1 MTSDHLYHLVQSFQG
16 IDMDLVTQNLIAAF
30 KAEESL
36 SEKIDD
42 PTVLEHFVNY
52 CAISNEY
59 GEEFDVEEL
68 HTGGPDDLG
77 IDGIAVIVNGTL
89 VLDEQEVRDLV
100 SANKYIEANLIFCQ
114 SKSGG
119 FSGDEIS
126 NTFFGLK
133 DLLASKTSMPR
144 NAKIAEKERLIKF
157 IYGQSALFKRGNP
170 SVKIYYAT
178 TGKWQG
184 DPKLIK
190 RVDFERDGLMDLDI
204 FESVV
209 FVPVDAKALQR
220 LYSNAKNRFSKSI
233 EFASKITLPELPGVQ
248 ESYLGYLPS
257 DEFMK
262 LISDDSGNMLKGL
275 FYDNV
280 RDFQGDNDVNMEIQK
295 TLEDDSRR
303 LFVLMN
309 NGVTVVADSIQK
321 TGNRFTLEGYQV
333 VNGCQTSN
341 VLFLN
346 HDKLEKVQIPFKLIV
361 SQDGAVKNKIIK
373 ATNRQ
378 TTVKTE
384 ELTSLTDFQKSL
396 EDYYEAVAGDSQ
408 LYYERRSQQFRTN
421 NIEKIRIVTIP
432 NQIRAFAS
440 MFLGLPHQASRYYGA
455 LLNSIESKIF
465 VADHPPVAY
474 YASALA
480 LYRLESLFRRK
491 VLDTKYRPFKYHLL
505 PIARIIVAGDTTERM
520 NSNKFEKYC
529 EKVIASFT
537 NDKDATKVYAKAV
550 GAIDSVLA
558 GNYGRDKAKD
568 ATLFSTATAR
578 LIKTSNTVP

>member
-1 MTSDHLYHLVQSFQG
+1 
-16 IDMDLVTQNLIAAF
+16 MDLVTQNLVVAF

-36 SEKIDD
+36 PKKTDD
-42 PTVLEHFVNY
+42 ATVLEHFVNY
-52 CAISNEY
+52 CAVSNEY
-59 GEEFDVEEL
+59 GEEFDVGDL
-68 HTGGPDDLG
+68 HTGGGDDLG
-77 IDGIAVIVNGTL
+77 IDGVAVIVNGTL
-89 VLDEQEVRDLV
+89 VLDEEEIQDLV
-100 SANKYIEANLIFCQ
+100 STNKYLEVNLVFCQ

-133 DLLASKTSMPR
+133 DLLSVKPSMTR
-144 NAKIAEKERLIKF
+144 NSRIAEKEHLIKF
-157 IYGQSALFKRGNP
+157 LYGQSALFKRGNP
-170 SVKIYYAT
+170 SVKIYFAT
-178 TGKWQG
+178 TGKWQN
-184 DPKLIK
+184 DPKLVK
-190 RVDFERDGLMDLDI
+190 RIDVERDGLMDLDI
-204 FESVV
+204 FESVE
-209 FVPVDAKALQR
+209 FIPIDAKALQR

-233 EFASKITLPELPGVQ
+233 QFASKITLPALPGIQ

-257 DEFMK
+257 EEFMK

-280 RDFQGDNDVNMEIQK
+280 RDFQGDNDVNLEIEK
-295 TLEDDSRR
+295 TLENEARS

-321 TGNRFTLEGYQV
+321 TGDNFTLEGYQV

-341 VLFLN
+341 VLFRN
-346 HDKLEKVQIPFKLIV
+346 KNKLEKVQIPFKLIV

-378 TTVKTE
+378 TMVKPE

-396 EDYYEAVAGDSQ
+396 EDYYEAGDGDSR
-408 LYYERRSQQFRTN
+408 LYYERRSQQFRATTG
-421 NIEKIRIVTIP
+421 IEKIRIVTIA

-440 MFLGLPHQASRYYGA
+440 MFLAVPHQASRYYGS

-491 VLDTKYRPFKYHLL
+491 GLDTKYRPFKYHLL
-505 PIARIIVAGDTTERM
+505 PVARFIVAGETAERM

-529 EKVIASFT
+529 EKVATAFKD
-537 NDKDATKVYAKAV
+537 DKSATAVFSKA
-550 GAIDSVLA
+550 ARALDSVLC
-558 GNYGRDKAKD
+558 GNYERDKAKD
-568 ATLFSTATAR
+568 TTLFSATIAS
-578 LIKTSNTVP
+578 LTKV

>member
-1 MTSDHLYHLVQSFQG
+1 
-16 IDMDLVTQNLIAAF
+16 MDLVTQNLIAAF

-36 SEKIDD
+36 PAKTDAA
-42 PTVLEHFVNY
+42 TVLEHFVNY
-52 CAISNEY
+52 CAVSNEY
-59 GEEFDVEEL
+59 GEEFDVEDL
-68 HTGGPDDLG
+68 HTGGADDLA
-77 IDGIAVIVNGTL
+77 IDGVAVIVNGTL
-89 VLDEQEVRDLV
+89 VLDSQEVMDLV
-100 SANKYIEANLIFCQ
+100 WTNKYLEVDLIFCQ

-133 DLLASKTSMPR
+133 ELLSATPTIPR
-144 NAKIAEKERLIKF
+144 NDRIAEKERLIKF
-157 IYGQSALFKRGNP
+157 IYGQSNLFKRGNP
-170 SVKIYYAT
+170 AVKIYYAT
-178 TGKWQG
+178 TGKWQE
-184 DPKLIK
+184 DPNLVK
-190 RVDFERDGLMDLDI
+190 RVEVERDGIMDLDI
-204 FESVV
+204 FKSVE
-209 FVPVDAKALQR
+209 FVPVDAKTLQR

-233 EFASKITLPELPGVQ
+233 EFASKITLPALPGVQ
-248 ESYLGYLPS
+248 ESYLGYLHS
-257 DEFMK
+257 EEFMK

-295 TLEDDSRR
+295 TLEDESRR

-321 TGNRFTLEGYQV
+321 TGDTFTLEGYQV

-341 VLFLN
+341 VLFRN
-346 HDKLEKVQIPFKLIV
+346 RNKLEKVQIPFKLIV

-378 TTVKTE
+378 TMVKPE

-396 EDYYEAVAGDSQ
+396 EDYYEAGEGDSR
-408 LYYERRSQQFRTN
+408 LYYERRSQQFRAVTG
-421 NIEKIRIVTIP
+421 IEKIRIVTIP

-440 MFLGLPHQASRYYGA
+440 MFIALPHQASRYYGA

-491 VLDTKYRPFKYHLL
+491 VLDSKYRPFKYHLL
-505 PIARIIVAGDTTERM
+505 PLARVIVAGDTAERM
-520 NSNKFEKYC
+520 NSNKFEKHC
-529 EKVIASFT
+529 EKVVAAFKE
-537 NDKDATKVYAKAV
+537 DKNAAIVFAKA
-550 GAIDSVLA
+550 AKALDSVLGA
-558 GNYGRDKAKD
+558 NYGRDKAKE
-568 ATLFSTATAR
+568 ATLFSSAAATLA
-578 LIKTSNTVP
+578 KA

>member
-1 MTSDHLYHLVQSFQG
+1 
-16 IDMDLVTQNLIAAF
+16 MDLVTQNLVNSF
-30 KAEESL
+30 KTEESL
-36 SEKIDD
+36 PKKMDD

-52 CAISNEY
+52 CAISTEY
-59 GEEFDVEEL
+59 GEEFDVEDL
-68 HTGGPDDLG
+68 HTGGADDLG
-77 IDGIAVIVNGTL
+77 VDGVAAIVNGSL
-89 VLDEQEVRDLV
+89 VFDELEVQDLA
-100 SANKYIEANLIFCQ
+100 STNKYLDVSLIFCQ

-126 NTFFGLK
+126 NTFFGIK
-133 DLLASKTSMPR
+133 DLLSPTPSMPR
-144 NAKIAEKERLIKF
+144 NERIAAKEKLIRF
-157 IYGQSALFKRGNP
+157 IYSQSSLFKRGNP

-178 TGKWQG
+178 TGKWVDDQ
-184 DPKLIK
+184 KLTRRIE
-190 RVDFERDGLMDLDI
+190 VERDALIDLDI
-204 FESVV
+204 FASVE
-209 FVPVDAKALQR
+209 FIPVDAKTLQR

-233 EFASKITLPELPGVQ
+233 EFTSKITLPALPGVK

-257 DEFMK
+257 DEFLK

-280 RDFQGDNDVNMEIQK
+280 RDFQGDNDVNKEIQK
-295 TLEDDSRR
+295 TLEDDSRQ

-321 TGNRFTLEGYQV
+321 TGDTFTLEGYQV

-341 VLFLN
+341 VLFQN
-346 HDKLEKVQIPFKLIV
+346 KDHLEKVQIPFKLIV

-378 TTVKTE
+378 TTVKPE

-396 EDYYEAVAGDSQ
+396 EDYYEAHQGDSR
-408 LYYERRSQQFRTN
+408 LYYERRSQQFRSTN
-421 NIEKIRIVTIP
+421 GIEKIRIVTIP

-455 LLNSIESKIF
+455 LLTSIESKIF
-465 VADHPPVAY
+465 VSDHPPGAY

-491 VLDTKYRPFKYHLL
+491 LLDPKYKPFKYHLL
-505 PIARIIVAGDTTERM
+505 PIARHIAVGDTADRM

-529 EKVIASFT
+529 ENIIATF
-537 NDKDATKVYAKAV
+537 KDDGGSSAAFGKAATALD
-550 GAIDSVLA
+550 ITLA
-558 GNYGRDKAKD
+558 GNYARDKAKD
-568 ATLFSTATAR
+568 ASLLSSALAN
-578 LIKTSNTVP
+578 I

>member
-1 MTSDHLYHLVQSFQG
+1 
-16 IDMDLVTQNLIAAF
+16 MDLVTKNLVVAF

-36 SEKIDD
+36 PLNTDD
-42 PTVLEHFVNY
+42 ATVLEHFVNY
-52 CAISNEY
+52 CAVSNEY
-59 GEEFDVEEL
+59 GEEFDVEDL
-68 HTGGPDDLG
+68 HTGGADDLG
-77 IDGIAVIVNGTL
+77 IDGVAVIVNGTL
-89 VLDEQEVRDLV
+89 VLDVQEVMDLV
-100 SANKYIEANLIFCQ
+100 SANKYLEAVLVFCQ

-133 DLLASKTSMPR
+133 ELLSATPTMPR
-144 NAKIAEKERLIKF
+144 NDRIAEKERLIKF
-157 IYGQSALFKRGNP
+157 IYGQSPLFKRGNP

-178 TGKWQG
+178 TGKWQD
-184 DPKLIK
+184 DPKLVK
-190 RVDFERDGLMDLDI
+190 RVEVERDGLMDLDI
-204 FESVV
+204 FESVE
-209 FVPVDAKALQR
+209 FVPVDAKILQR

-233 EFASKITLPELPGVQ
+233 EFASKITLPTLPGVQ

-257 DEFMK
+257 EEFMK

-295 TLEDDSRR
+295 TLEDESRR

-309 NGVTVVADSIQK
+309 NGVTVVADSVQK
-321 TGNRFTLEGYQV
+321 TGDSFTLEGYQV

-341 VLFLN
+341 VLFRN
-346 HDKLEKVQIPFKLIV
+346 KDKLEKVQIPFKLIV

-378 TTVKTE
+378 TMVKPE

-396 EDYYEAVAGDSQ
+396 EDYYEVGEGDSR
-408 LYYERRSQQFRTN
+408 LYYERRSQQFRTATG
-421 NIEKIRIVTIP
+421 IEKIRIITIP

-440 MFLGLPHQASRYYGA
+440 MFLALPHQASRYYGA

-491 VLDTKYRPFKYHLL
+491 VLDSKYRPFKYHLL
-505 PIARIIVAGDTTERM
+505 PIVRIIVAGETAERM

-529 EKVIASFT
+529 EKVVAAFKD
-537 NDKDATKVYAKAV
+537 DKSAAIVFVEAVKAL
-550 GAIDSVLA
+550 DSVL
-558 GNYGRDKAKD
+558 GGDYGRDKAKEV
-568 ATLFSTATAR
+568 TLFSNAAAT
-578 LIKTSNTVP
+578 LKQT

>member
-1 MTSDHLYHLVQSFQG
+1 MTLAGTASPKPKTFFQVFH
-16 IDMDLVTQNLIAAF
+16 MDLVTQNLVSAF

-36 SEKIDD
+36 PEKMDD
-42 PTVLEHFVNY
+42 ATVLEHFVNY
-52 CAISNEY
+52 CVISNEY
-59 GEEFDVEEL
+59 GEEFDVEDL
-68 HTGGPDDLG
+68 HTGGANDLG
-77 IDGIAVIVNGTL
+77 IDGIAVIVNGSL
-89 VLDEQEVRDLV
+89 VLDDQEVLDLV
-100 SANKYIEANLIFCQ
+100 ATNKYLEATLVFCQ

-133 DLLASKTSMPR
+133 ELLSSKPSMPR
-144 NAKIAEKERLIKF
+144 NDRIAEKERLIKF
-157 IYGQSALFKRGNP
+157 IYGQSPLFKRGNP

-178 TGKWQG
+178 TGKWQD

-190 RVDFERDGLMDLDI
+190 RVEVERDGLMDLDI
-204 FESVV
+204 FESVE
-209 FVPVDAKALQR
+209 FTPVDAKTLQR
-220 LYSNAKNRFSKSI
+220 LHSNAKNRFSKSI
-233 EFASKITLPELPGVQ
+233 EFASKITLPALPGVQ

-280 RDFQGDNDVNMEIQK
+280 RDFQGDNDVNLEMQK
-295 TLEDDSRR
+295 TLENESRR

-321 TGNRFTLEGYQV
+321 TGDRFTLEGYQV

-341 VLFLN
+341 VLFRN
-346 HDKLEKVQIPFKLIV
+346 QDKLEKVQIPFKLIV

-378 TTVKTE
+378 TTVKPE

-396 EDYYEAVAGDSQ
+396 EDYYEASDGDSR
-408 LYYERRSQQFRTN
+408 LYYERRSQQFRATTG
-421 NIEKIRIVTIP
+421 IEKIRIVTIP

-440 MFLGLPHQASRYYGA
+440 MFLALPHQASRYYGA

-491 VLDTKYRPFKYHLL
+491 VLDSKYRPFKYHLL
-505 PIARIIVAGDTTERM
+505 PLSRIIAAGETAERM

-529 EKVIASFT
+529 EKVVAAFKD
-537 NDKDATKVYAKAV
+537 DKSAAIVFGKAV
-550 GAIDSVLA
+550 KSLSSVLG

-568 ATLFSTATAR
+568 AALFSTAAATLAH
-578 LIKTSNTVP
+578 P

>member
-1 MTSDHLYHLVQSFQG
+1 
-16 IDMDLVTQNLIAAF
+16 MDLVTQNLMAAF

-36 SEKIDD
+36 PEKMDD
-42 PTVLEHFVNY
+42 ATVLEHFVNF
-52 CAISNEY
+52 CAVSNEY
-59 GEEFDVEEL
+59 GEEFDVEDL
-68 HTGGPDDLG
+68 HTGGADDLG

-89 VLDEQEVRDLV
+89 VFDEQEVLDLV
-100 SANKYIEANLIFCQ
+100 STNKYLEADLVFCQ

-126 NTFFGLK
+126 NTYFGLK
-133 DLLASKTSMPR
+133 DLLSAKPTMPR
-144 NAKIAEKERLIKF
+144 NDRIAEKERLIKF
-157 IYGQSALFKRGNP
+157 IYGQSPFFKRGNP

-178 TGKWQG
+178 TGKWQ
-184 DPKLIK
+184 DDSKLVK
-190 RVDFERDGLMDLDI
+190 RVEVESDGLMDLDI
-204 FESVV
+204 FDSVE
-209 FVPVDAKALQR
+209 FVPVDAKTLQR
-220 LYSNAKNRFSKSI
+220 LYSKAKNRFSKSI
-233 EFASKITLPELPGVQ
+233 EFASKITLPALPGVQ

-257 DEFMK
+257 EEFMK

-295 TLEDDSRR
+295 TLEDESRR

-309 NGVTVVADSIQK
+309 NGVTVVADSVQK
-321 TGNRFTLEGYQV
+321 TGDSFTLEDYQV

-341 VLFLN
+341 VLFRN
-346 HDKLEKVQIPFKLIV
+346 RDKLEKVQIPFKLIV

-378 TTVKTE
+378 TTVKPE

-396 EDYYEAVAGDSQ
+396 EDYYEAGEGDSR
-408 LYYERRSQQFRTN
+408 LYYERRSQQFRAAAG
-421 NIEKIRIVTIP
+421 IEKIRIVTIP

-440 MFLGLPHQASRYYGA
+440 MFLTLPHQASRYYGA

-480 LYRLESLFRRK
+480 LYRLESFFRRK
-491 VLDTKYRPFKYHLL
+491 MLDPQYRPFKYHLL
-505 PIARIIVAGDTTERM
+505 PVARIIVAGETAERM

-529 EKVIASFT
+529 EKVAAAF
-537 NDKDATKVYAKAV
+537 KDEKTAAIVFAKA
-550 GAIDSVLA
+550 AKTLDTVLG
-558 GNYGRDKAKD
+558 GNYSRDKAKD
-568 ATLFSTATAR
+568 ATLFSTAAAI
-578 LIKTSNTVP
+578 LKQA

>member
-1 MTSDHLYHLVQSFQG
+1 
-16 IDMDLVTQNLIAAF
+16 MDLVTPNLVAAF

-36 SEKIDD
+36 PEKTDD
-42 PTVLEHFVNY
+42 ATVLEHFVNY

-59 GEEFDVEEL
+59 GEEFDVEDL

-77 IDGIAVIVNGTL
+77 IDGVAVIVNGTL
-89 VLDEQEVRDLV
+89 VLDEQEVMDLV
-100 SANKYIEANLIFCQ
+100 STNRYIEANLIFCQ

-133 DLLASKTSMPR
+133 DLLSMKSSMPR
-144 NAKIAEKERLIKF
+144 NSRIAEKERLIKF

-170 SVKIYYAT
+170 TVKIYYAT
-178 TGKWQG
+178 TGKWQD

-190 RVDFERDGLMDLDI
+190 RVEVERDGLMDLDI
-204 FESVV
+204 FGSVD
-209 FVPVDAKALQR
+209 FVPVDAKTLQR
-220 LYSNAKNRFSKSI
+220 LHSNAKNRFSKSI

-295 TLEDDSRR
+295 TLEDESRR

-321 TGNRFTLEGYQV
+321 TGDRFTLEGYQV

-341 VLFLN
+341 VLFRN
-346 HDKLEKVQIPFKLIV
+346 QDKLEKVQIPFKLIV

-378 TTVKTE
+378 TTVKPE

-396 EDYYEAVAGDSQ
+396 EDYYEAGDGDSK
-408 LYYERRSQQFRTN
+408 LYYERRSQQFRATTG
-421 NIEKIRIVTIP
+421 IEKIRIVTIA

-440 MFLGLPHQASRYYGA
+440 MFLALPHQASRYYGA

-491 VLDTKYRPFKYHLL
+491 ALDTKYRPFKYHLL
-505 PIARIIVAGDTTERM
+505 PIARIITAGETAERM

-529 EKVIASFT
+529 EKVVAAFKD
-537 NDKDATKVYAKAV
+537 DKSAAKVFGKAAN
-550 GAIDSVLA
+550 AIDSVLG

-568 ATLFSTATAR
+568 AALFSAVAAG
-578 LIKTSNTVP
+578 IPHDKTN

>member
-1 MTSDHLYHLVQSFQG
+1 
-16 IDMDLVTQNLIAAF
+16 MDLVTQNLVAAF

-36 SEKIDD
+36 PEKIEDS
-42 PTVLEHFVNY
+42 TVLEHFVNY
-52 CAISNEY
+52 CAVSNEY
-59 GEEFDVEEL
+59 GEEFDVEDL
-68 HTGGPDDLG
+68 HTGGADDLG
-77 IDGIAVIVNGTL
+77 IDGVAVLVNGTL
-89 VLDEQEVRDLV
+89 VLDEQEVLDLV
-100 SANKYIEANLIFCQ
+100 SANRYLEADLVFCQ

-133 DLLASKTSMPR
+133 DLFSAKPTMPR
-144 NAKIAEKERLIKF
+144 NDRIAEKERLIKF
-157 IYGQSALFKRGNP
+157 IYGQSPLFKRGNP

-178 TGKWQG
+178 TGKWQD
-184 DPKLIK
+184 DPKLVK
-190 RVDFERDGLMDLDI
+190 RVEVERDGLMDLDI
-204 FESVV
+204 FESVE
-209 FVPVDAKALQR
+209 FVPVDAKILQR

-233 EFASKITLPELPGVQ
+233 EFASKITLPALPGVQ

-257 DEFMK
+257 EEFMK

-280 RDFQGDNDVNMEIQK
+280 RDFQGDNDVNLEIQK
-295 TLEDDSRR
+295 TLEDESRR

-321 TGNRFTLEGYQV
+321 TGDSFTLEGYQV

-341 VLFLN
+341 VLFRN
-346 HDKLEKVQIPFKLIV
+346 QNKLEKVQIPFKLIV

-378 TTVKTE
+378 TMVKPE

-396 EDYYEAVAGDSQ
+396 EDYYEAGEGDSR
-408 LYYERRSQQFRTN
+408 LYYERRSQQFRAASG
-421 NIEKIRIVTIP
+421 IEKIRIVTIP

-440 MFLGLPHQASRYYGA
+440 MFLALPHQASRYYGA

-465 VADHPPVAY
+465 VSDHPPVAY

-491 VLDTKYRPFKYHLL
+491 VLDSKYRPFKYHLL
-505 PIARIIVAGDTTERM
+505 PLARIIVAGETAERM

-529 EKVIASFT
+529 EKVVAAFKDDKSAAIAFSRA
-537 NDKDATKVYAKAV
+537 ATVL
-550 GAIDSVLA
+550 DSILG
-558 GNYGRDKAKD
+558 GNYGRDKAKE
-568 ATLFSTATAR
+568 ATLFSAAAATLTQA
-578 LIKTSNTVP
+578 